1 MEIVE
6 HISSVY
12 ANGWVSWVLL
22 ALLLLLVL
30 NRSAGMGVIG
40 SLRSVFSQSERV
52 YGAQSRAWGSE
63 VCEWLFRI
71 GVLAM
76 AVWVLVIGNGR
87 LDMGYGRLAIGYG
100 AMGYAKV
107 LGVVLGVYIVQRL
120 VLRGVGYV
128 FVSRKQLTAAME
140 QYNAICSAACVCL
153 YPIVLVVMNVPAAHL
168 AQILCGAVLVAFVGM
183 IVWKSIRL
191 FYTNILSLLYIL
203 LYIIFLEIMP
213 IMVIFSVAKL
223 IISL

>member
-1 MEIVE
+1 MELVS
-6 HISSVY
+6 HISSIY
-12 ANGWVSWVLL
+12 ANAWTGWVLL

-30 NRSAGMGVIG
+30 NHSPQYSLIG
-40 SLRSVFSQSERV
+40 SVKNVFSHAERV

-76 AVWVLVIGNGR
+76 AVWILAIG
-87 LDMGYGRLAIGYG
+87 DGRLAIGNG

-107 LGVVLGVYIVQRL
+107 LALVLAVYVVQRFI
-120 VLRGVGYV
+120 LRGVGYV
-128 FVSRKQLTAAME
+128 FIQRKQLDSAME

-153 YPIVLVVMNVPAAHL
+153 YPIVLVVTNVPVAHL
-168 AQILCGAVLVAFVGM
+168 AQILCGAVLMAFVGI

-191 FYTNILSLLYIL
+191 FYTNMLSLLYIS

-213 IMVIFSVAKL
+213 IMATVSVAKH
-223 IISL
+223 IVSL

>member
-1 MEIVE
+1 MVP
-6 HISSVY
+6 HILSVY
-12 ANGWVSWVLL
+12 ANAWTGWVML

-30 NRSAGMGVIG
+30 NHTPQYSLIG
-40 SLRSVFSQSERV
+40 SVKNVFSHAERV

-87 LDMGYGRLAIGYG
+87 LAIGNG

-128 FVSRKQLTAAME
+128 FVSRKQLSAAME

>member
-1 MEIVE
+1 MELVS
-6 HISSVY
+6 HISSIY
-12 ANGWVSWVLL
+12 ANAWTGWVLL

-30 NRSAGMGVIG
+30 NHSPQYSLIG
-40 SLRSVFSQSERV
+40 SVKNVFSHAERV

-76 AVWVLVIGNGR
+76 AVWALTIG
-87 LDMGYGRLAIGYG
+87 DGRLAIGNG

-107 LGVVLGVYIVQRL
+107 LALVLAVYVVQRFI
-120 VLRGVGYV
+120 LRGVGYV
-128 FVSRKQLTAAME
+128 FIQRKQLDSAME

-153 YPIVLVVMNVPAAHL
+153 YPIVLVVTNVPVAHL
-168 AQILCGAVLVAFVGM
+168 AQILCGAVLMAFVGI

-191 FYTNILSLLYIL
+191 FYTNMLSLLYIS

-213 IMVIFSVAKL
+213 IMATVSVAKH
-223 IISL
+223 IVSL

>member
-1 MEIVE
+1 MDMVP
-6 HISSVY
+6 HILSVY
-12 ANGWVSWVLL
+12 ANAWTGWVML

-30 NRSAGMGVIG
+30 NHSPQYSLIG
-40 SLRSVFSQSERV
+40 SVKNVFSHAERV

-76 AVWVLVIGNGR
+76 AVWILAIGNGR
-87 LDMGYGRLAIGYG
+87 LDMGYGRLAIGNG

-107 LGVVLGVYIVQRL
+107 LALVLAVYVVQRL

-128 FVSRKQLTAAME
+128 FVPRKQLSAAME

>member
-1 MEIVE
+1 MDMVP
-6 HISSVY
+6 HILSVY
-12 ANGWVSWVLL
+12 ANAWTGWVML

-30 NRSAGMGVIG
+30 NHSPQYSLIG
-40 SLRSVFSQSERV
+40 SVKNVFSHAERV

-76 AVWVLVIGNGR
+76 AVWILAIGNGR
-87 LDMGYGRLAIGYG
+87 LDMGYGRLAIGNG

-107 LGVVLGVYIVQRL
+107 LALVLAVYVVQRL
-120 VLRGVGYV
+120 VLRGVGHV
-128 FVSRKQLTAAME
+128 FVSRKQLSAAME
-140 QYNAICSAACVCL
+140 QYNAICSAVCVCL

>member
-1 MEIVE
+1 MDMVP
-6 HISSVY
+6 HILSVY
-12 ANGWVSWVLL
+12 ANAWTGWVML

-30 NRSAGMGVIG
+30 NHSPQYSLIG
-40 SLRSVFSQSERV
+40 SVKNVFSHAERV

-76 AVWVLVIGNGR
+76 AVWILAIGYGR
-87 LDMGYGRLAIGYG
+87 LDMGYGRLAIGNG

-107 LGVVLGVYIVQRL
+107 LALVLAVYVVQRL

-128 FVSRKQLTAAME
+128 FVSRKQLSAAME

-153 YPIVLVVMNVPAAHL
+153 YPIVLVVMNVPTAHL
-168 AQILCGAVLVAFVGM
+168 AQRLCGAVLVVFVGM

>member
-1 MEIVE
+1 MDMVP
-6 HISSVY
+6 HILSVY
-12 ANGWVSWVLL
+12 ANAWTGWVML

-30 NRSAGMGVIG
+30 NHSPQYSLIG
-40 SLRSVFSQSERV
+40 SVKNVFSHAERV

-76 AVWVLVIGNGR
+76 AVWILAIGNGR
-87 LDMGYGRLAIGYG
+87 LDMGYGRLAIGNG
-100 AMGYAKV
+100 AMGCAKV
-107 LGVVLGVYIVQRL
+107 LALVLAVYVVQRL

-128 FVSRKQLTAAME
+128 FVSRKQLSAAME

>member
-1 MEIVE
+1 M
-6 HISSVY
+6 
-12 ANGWVSWVLL
+12 L

-30 NRSAGMGVIG
+30 NHSPQYSLIG
-40 SLRSVFSQSERV
+40 SVKNVFSHAERV

-76 AVWVLVIGNGR
+76 AVWILAIGNGR
-87 LDMGYGRLAIGYG
+87 LDMGYGRLAIGNG

-107 LGVVLGVYIVQRL
+107 LALVLAVYVVQRL

-128 FVSRKQLTAAME
+128 FVSREQLSAAME

-153 YPIVLVVMNVPAAHL
+153 YPIVLVVMNVPATHL

>member
-1 MEIVE
+1 MDMVP
-6 HISSVY
+6 HILSVY
-12 ANGWVSWVLL
+12 ANAWTGWVML

-30 NRSAGMGVIG
+30 NHSPQYSLIG
-40 SLRSVFSQSERV
+40 SVKNVFSHAERV

-76 AVWVLVIGNGR
+76 AVWILAIGNGR
-87 LDMGYGRLAIGYG
+87 LAIGNG

-107 LGVVLGVYIVQRL
+107 LALVLGVYIVQRL

-128 FVSRKQLTAAME
+128 FVSRKQLSAAME
-140 QYNAICSAACVCL
+140 QYNAIFSAACVCL

>member
-1 MEIVE
+1 MVP
-6 HISSVY
+6 HILSVY
-12 ANGWVSWVLL
+12 ANAWTGWVML

-30 NRSAGMGVIG
+30 NHSPQYSLIG
-40 SLRSVFSQSERV
+40 SVKNVFSHAERV

-87 LDMGYGRLAIGYG
+87 LAIGNG

-107 LGVVLGVYIVQRL
+107 LALVLGVYIVQRL

-128 FVSRKQLTAAME
+128 FVSRKQLSAAME

>member
-1 MEIVE
+1 MDMVP
-6 HISSVY
+6 HILSVY
-12 ANGWVSWVLL
+12 ANAWTGWVML

-30 NRSAGMGVIG
+30 NHSPQYSLIG
-40 SLRSVFSQSERV
+40 SVKNVFSHAERV

-76 AVWVLVIGNGR
+76 AVWILAIGNGR
-87 LDMGYGRLAIGYG
+87 LDMGYGRLAIGNG

-107 LGVVLGVYIVQRL
+107 LALVLAVYVVQRL
-120 VLRGVGYV
+120 VLRGIGYV
-128 FVSRKQLTAAME
+128 FVSRKQLSAAME

-153 YPIVLVVMNVPAAHL
+153 YPIVLVVINVPAAHL

-203 LYIIFLEIMP
+203 LHIIFLEIMP

>member
-1 MEIVE
+1 MDMVP
-6 HISSVY
+6 HILSVY
-12 ANGWVSWVLL
+12 ANAWTGWVML

-30 NRSAGMGVIG
+30 NHSPQYSLIG
-40 SLRSVFSQSERV
+40 SVKNVFSHAERV
-52 YGAQSRAWGSE
+52 YCAQSRAWGSE

-87 LDMGYGRLAIGYG
+87 LDMGYGRLAIGNG

-107 LGVVLGVYIVQRL
+107 LALVLGVYIVQRL
-120 VLRGVGYV
+120 VLRGVGHV
-128 FVSRKQLTAAME
+128 FVSRKQLSAAME

>member
-1 MEIVE
+1 MDMVP
-6 HISSVY
+6 HILSVY
-12 ANGWVSWVLL
+12 ANAWTGWVML

-30 NRSAGMGVIG
+30 NHSPQYSLIG
-40 SLRSVFSQSERV
+40 SVKNVFSHAERV

-63 VCEWLFRI
+63 VCKWLFRI

-76 AVWVLVIGNGR
+76 AVWILANGNGR
-87 LDMGYGRLAIGYG
+87 LDMGYGRLAIGNG

-107 LGVVLGVYIVQRL
+107 LALVLGVYIVQRL

-128 FVSRKQLTAAME
+128 FVSRKQLSAAME

>member
-12 ANGWVSWVLL
+12 ANGWTGWVLL
-22 ALLLLLVL
+22 ALLLLLII
-30 NRSAGMGVIG
+30 NRSARVGVIG
-40 SLRSVFSQSERV
+40 SVRSVFSQSERV
-52 YGAQSRAWGSE
+52 YASQSRAWGSE
-63 VCEWLFRI
+63 LCEYAFRL

-76 AVWVLVIGNGR
+76 AVWVLVVGDG
-87 LDMGYGRLAIGYG
+87 LLAIGDEQWAIGNG

-107 LGVVLGVYIVQRL
+107 FALVLGVYVAQRL
-120 VLRGVGYV
+120 VLRGVGHV
-128 FVSRKQLTAAME
+128 FVANKQLDAAME
-140 QYNAICSAACVCL
+140 QYNGICSMACVCL
-153 YPIVLVVMNVPAAHL
+153 YPILLVLTNVHIAYL
-168 AQILCGAVLVAFVGM
+168 AQILCGGVLLLFVLC
-183 IVWKSIRL
+183 VLWKSIRL

>member
-1 MEIVE
+1 MDMVP
-6 HISSVY
+6 HILSVY
-12 ANGWVSWVLL
+12 ANAWTGWVML

-30 NRSAGMGVIG
+30 NHSPQYSLIG
-40 SLRSVFSQSERV
+40 SVKNVFSHAERV

-76 AVWVLVIGNGR
+76 AVWILAIGNGR
-87 LDMGYGRLAIGYG
+87 LDMGYGRLAIGNG

-107 LGVVLGVYIVQRL
+107 LALVLAVYVVQRL

-128 FVSRKQLTAAME
+128 FVSRKQLSAAME
-140 QYNAICSAACVCL
+140 QYNALCSAACVCL

-183 IVWKSIRL
+183 IVWKSIWL

>member
-1 MEIVE
+1 MDMVP
-6 HISSVY
+6 HILSVY
-12 ANGWVSWVLL
+12 ANAWTGWVML

-30 NRSAGMGVIG
+30 NHSPQYSLIG
-40 SLRSVFSQSERV
+40 SVKNVFSHAERV

-87 LDMGYGRLAIGYG
+87 LDMGYGRLAIGNG

-107 LGVVLGVYIVQRL
+107 LALVLGVYIVQRL

-128 FVSRKQLTAAME
+128 FVSRKQLSAAME

>member
-1 MEIVE
+1 MDMVP
-6 HISSVY
+6 HILSVY
-12 ANGWVSWVLL
+12 ANAWTGWVML

-30 NRSAGMGVIG
+30 NHSPQYSLIG
-40 SLRSVFSQSERV
+40 SVKNVFSHAERV

-76 AVWVLVIGNGR
+76 AVWILAIGNGR
-87 LDMGYGRLAIGYG
+87 LDMGNGRLAIGNG

-107 LGVVLGVYIVQRL
+107 LALVLAVYVVQRL

-128 FVSRKQLTAAME
+128 FVSRKQLSAAME

-153 YPIVLVVMNVPAAHL
+153 YPIVLVVMNVPATHL

>member
-1 MEIVE
+1 MDMVP
-6 HISSVY
+6 HILSVY
-12 ANGWVSWVLL
+12 ANAWTGWVML

-30 NRSAGMGVIG
+30 NHSPQYSLIG
-40 SLRSVFSQSERV
+40 SVKNVFSHAERV

-87 LDMGYGRLAIGYG
+87 LDMGYGRLAIGNG

-107 LGVVLGVYIVQRL
+107 LALVLAVYVVQRL

-128 FVSRKQLTAAME
+128 FVSRKQLSAAME

>member
-1 MEIVE
+1 MDMVP
-6 HISSVY
+6 HILSVY
-12 ANGWVSWVLL
+12 ANAWTGWVML

-30 NRSAGMGVIG
+30 NHSPQYSLIG
-40 SLRSVFSQSERV
+40 SVKNVFSHAERV

-76 AVWVLVIGNGR
+76 AVWILAIGNGR
-87 LDMGYGRLAIGYG
+87 LDMGYGRLAIGNG

-107 LGVVLGVYIVQRL
+107 LALVLAVYVVQRL
-120 VLRGVGYV
+120 VLRGVGHV
-128 FVSRKQLTAAME
+128 FVSRKQLSAAME

>member
-1 MEIVE
+1 MDMVP
-6 HISSVY
+6 HILSVY
-12 ANGWVSWVLL
+12 ANAWTGWVML

-30 NRSAGMGVIG
+30 NHSPQYSLIG
-40 SLRSVFSQSERV
+40 SVKNVFSHAERV
-52 YGAQSRAWGSE
+52 YASQSRAWGSE

-76 AVWVLVIGNGR
+76 AVWVLAIGNGR
-87 LDMGYGRLAIGYG
+87 LDMGYGRLAIGNG

-107 LGVVLGVYIVQRL
+107 LALVLAVYIVQRL

-128 FVSRKQLTAAME
+128 FVSRKQLSAAME

>member
-1 MEIVE
+1 MDMVP
-6 HISSVY
+6 HILSVY
-12 ANGWVSWVLL
+12 ANAWTGWVML

-30 NRSAGMGVIG
+30 NHSPQYSLIG
-40 SLRSVFSQSERV
+40 SVKNVFSHAERV

-76 AVWVLVIGNGR
+76 AVWALVIGNGR
-87 LDMGYGRLAIGYG
+87 LDMGYGRLAIGNG

-107 LGVVLGVYIVQRL
+107 LALVLAVYVVQRL

-128 FVSRKQLTAAME
+128 FVSRKQLSAAME

>member
-1 MEIVE
+1 MDMVPQIL
-6 HISSVY
+6 SVY
-12 ANGWVSWVLL
+12 ANAWTGWVML

-30 NRSAGMGVIG
+30 NHTPQYSLIG
-40 SLRSVFSQSERV
+40 SVKNVFSHAERV

-76 AVWVLVIGNGR
+76 AVWI
-87 LDMGYGRLAIGYG
+87 LAIGNG

-128 FVSRKQLTAAME
+128 FVSRKQLSAAME

>member
-1 MEIVE
+1 M
-6 HISSVY
+6 
-12 ANGWVSWVLL
+12 L

-30 NRSAGMGVIG
+30 NHSPQYSLIG
-40 SLRSVFSQSERV
+40 SVKNVFSHAERV

-76 AVWVLVIGNGR
+76 AVWILAI
-87 LDMGYGRLAIGYG
+87 GYGRLAIGNG

-107 LGVVLGVYIVQRL
+107 LALVLAVYVVQRL

-128 FVSRKQLTAAME
+128 FVSRKQLSAAME

>member
-1 MEIVE
+1 MVP
-6 HISSVY
+6 HILSVY
-12 ANGWVSWVLL
+12 ANAWTGWVML

-30 NRSAGMGVIG
+30 NHTPQYSLIG
-40 SLRSVFSQSERV
+40 SVKNVFSHAERV

-76 AVWVLVIGNGR
+76 AVWILAIGNGR
-87 LDMGYGRLAIGYG
+87 LDMGYGRWAIGNG

-107 LGVVLGVYIVQRL
+107 LALVLAVYVVQRL

-128 FVSRKQLTAAME
+128 FVSRKQLSAAME

>member
-76 AVWVLVIGNGR
+76 AVWILVIGNGR
-87 LDMGYGRLAIGYG
+87 LDMGYGQLAIGNG

-128 FVSRKQLTAAME
+128 FVSRKQLSAAME

-213 IMVIFSVAKL
+213 VMVIFSVAKL

>member
-1 MEIVE
+1 MDMVP
-6 HISSVY
+6 HILSVY
-12 ANGWVSWVLL
+12 ANAWTGWVML

-76 AVWVLVIGNGR
+76 AVWILAIGNGR
-87 LDMGYGRLAIGYG
+87 LDMGYGRLAIGNG

-107 LGVVLGVYIVQRL
+107 LALVLAVYVVQRL

-128 FVSRKQLTAAME
+128 FVSRKQLSAAME

>member
-1 MEIVE
+1 MDMVP
-6 HISSVY
+6 HILSVY
-12 ANGWVSWVLL
+12 ANAWTGWVML

-30 NRSAGMGVIG
+30 NHSPQYSLIG
-40 SLRSVFSQSERV
+40 SVKNVFSHAERV

-76 AVWVLVIGNGR
+76 AVWILAIGNGR
-87 LDMGYGRLAIGYG
+87 LDMGYGRLAIGNG

-107 LGVVLGVYIVQRL
+107 LALVLAVYVVQRL
-120 VLRGVGYV
+120 VLRGIGYV
-128 FVSRKQLTAAME
+128 FVSRKQLSAAME

>member
-1 MEIVE
+1 MDMVP
-6 HISSVY
+6 HILSVY
-12 ANGWVSWVLL
+12 ANAWTGWVML

-30 NRSAGMGVIG
+30 NHTPQYSLIG
-40 SLRSVFSQSERV
+40 SVKNVFSHAERV

-87 LDMGYGRLAIGYG
+87 LAIGNG

-107 LGVVLGVYIVQRL
+107 LALVLAVYVVQRL
-120 VLRGVGYV
+120 VLRGVGHV
-128 FVSRKQLTAAME
+128 FVSRKQLSAAME

>member
-1 MEIVE
+1 M
-6 HISSVY
+6 
-12 ANGWVSWVLL
+12 L

-30 NRSAGMGVIG
+30 NHSPQYSLIG
-40 SLRSVFSQSERV
+40 SVKNVFSHAERV

-87 LDMGYGRLAIGYG
+87 LDMGYGRLALGNG

-107 LGVVLGVYIVQRL
+107 LALVLGVYIVQRL

-128 FVSRKQLTAAME
+128 FVSRKQLSAAME

>member
-40 SLRSVFSQSERV
+40 SLRSVFSQSDRV

-128 FVSRKQLTAAME
+128 FVSRKQLSAAME

>member
-1 MEIVE
+1 MDMVP
-6 HISSVY
+6 HILSVY
-12 ANGWVSWVLL
+12 ANAWTGWVML

-30 NRSAGMGVIG
+30 NHSPQYSLIG
-40 SLRSVFSQSERV
+40 SVKNVFSHAERV

-76 AVWVLVIGNGR
+76 AVWVLVIG
-87 LDMGYGRLAIGYG
+87 YGRLAIGNG

-107 LGVVLGVYIVQRL
+107 LALVLAVYVVQRL

-128 FVSRKQLTAAME
+128 FVSRKQLSAAME

>member
-1 MEIVE
+1 MDMVP
-6 HISSVY
+6 HILSVY
-12 ANGWVSWVLL
+12 ANAWTGWVML

-30 NRSAGMGVIG
+30 NHSPQYSLIG
-40 SLRSVFSQSERV
+40 SVKNVFSHAERV

-76 AVWVLVIGNGR
+76 AVWILAMGN
-87 LDMGYGRLAIGYG
+87 GRLAIGNG

-107 LGVVLGVYIVQRL
+107 LALVLGVYIVQRL

-128 FVSRKQLTAAME
+128 FVSRKQLSAAME

>member
-1 MEIVE
+1 MDMVP
-6 HISSVY
+6 HILSVY
-12 ANGWVSWVLL
+12 ANAWTGWVML

-30 NRSAGMGVIG
+30 NHSPQYSLIG
-40 SLRSVFSQSERV
+40 SVKNVFSHAERV

-87 LDMGYGRLAIGYG
+87 LDMGYGRLAIGNG

-107 LGVVLGVYIVQRL
+107 LALVLGVYIVQRL
-120 VLRGVGYV
+120 VLRGVGHV
-128 FVSRKQLTAAME
+128 FVSRKQLSAAME

>member
-1 MEIVE
+1 MDMVP
-6 HISSVY
+6 HILSVY
-12 ANGWVSWVLL
+12 ANAWTGWVML

-30 NRSAGMGVIG
+30 NHSPQYSLIG
-40 SLRSVFSQSERV
+40 SVKNVFSHAERV

-76 AVWVLVIGNGR
+76 AVWILAIGNGR
-87 LDMGYGRLAIGYG
+87 LDMGYGRLAIGNG
-100 AMGYAKV
+100 VMGYAKV
-107 LGVVLGVYIVQRL
+107 LALVLGVYIVQRL

-128 FVSRKQLTAAME
+128 FVSRKQLSAAME

>member
-1 MEIVE
+1 MDMVP
-6 HISSVY
+6 HILSVY
-12 ANGWVSWVLL
+12 ANAWTGWVML

-30 NRSAGMGVIG
+30 NHSPQYSLIG
-40 SLRSVFSQSERV
+40 SVKNVFSHAERV

-76 AVWVLVIGNGR
+76 AVWILAIGNGR
-87 LDMGYGRLAIGYG
+87 LAIGNG

-107 LGVVLGVYIVQRL
+107 LALVLGVYIVQRL

-128 FVSRKQLTAAME
+128 FVSRKQLSAAME

>member
-87 LDMGYGRLAIGYG
+87 LAIGNG

-128 FVSRKQLTAAME
+128 FVSRKQLSAAME

>member
-1 MEIVE
+1 MDMVP
-6 HISSVY
+6 HILSVY
-12 ANGWVSWVLL
+12 ANAWTGWVML

-30 NRSAGMGVIG
+30 NHSPQYSLIG
-40 SLRSVFSQSERV
+40 SVKNVFSHAERV

-76 AVWVLVIGNGR
+76 AVWVLVIGYGR
-87 LDMGYGRLAIGYG
+87 LDMGYGRLAIGNG

-107 LGVVLGVYIVQRL
+107 LALVLGVYIVQRL
-120 VLRGVGYV
+120 VLRGVGHV
-128 FVSRKQLTAAME
+128 FVSRKQLSAAME

>member
-1 MEIVE
+1 MDMVP
-6 HISSVY
+6 HILSVY
-12 ANGWVSWVLL
+12 ANAWTGWVML

-30 NRSAGMGVIG
+30 NHSPQYSLIG
-40 SLRSVFSQSERV
+40 SVKNVFSHAERV

-76 AVWVLVIGNGR
+76 AVWI
-87 LDMGYGRLAIGYG
+87 LAIGNG

-120 VLRGVGYV
+120 VLRGVGHV
-128 FVSRKQLTAAME
+128 FVSRKQLSAAME

>member
-1 MEIVE
+1 MVP
-6 HISSVY
+6 HILSVY
-12 ANGWVSWVLL
+12 ANAWTGWVML

-30 NRSAGMGVIG
+30 NHSPQYSLIG
-40 SLRSVFSQSERV
+40 SVKNVFSHAERV

-76 AVWVLVIGNGR
+76 AVWALVIGNGR
-87 LDMGYGRLAIGYG
+87 LDMGYGRLAIGNG

-107 LGVVLGVYIVQRL
+107 LALVLAVYVVQRL

-128 FVSRKQLTAAME
+128 FVSRKQLSAAME